1 MEDMRNEL
9 RTALSGLGP
18 RGRGRAYPK
27 GLLEKVL
34 TYTVA
39 RRRQGA
45 KLVEVAAELAL
56 SDQTLSR
63 WLGEKR
69 TSTKFVQVVAAPT
82 AVSEP
87 IVAPAIV
94 VHGAHGL
101 RIEGLDLAAVAELVR
116 RVGE

>member
-1 MEDMRNEL
+1 MEDMRKEL
-9 RTALSGLGP
+9 RTALSELGP

-45 KLVEVAAELAL
+45 TLVEVAAELAL

-69 TSTKFVQVVAAPT
+69 ASRKFVQVVAAPT
-82 AVSEP
+82 AASAP
-87 IVAPAIV
+87 SVAPAIV
-94 VHGAHGL
+94 VHGARGL

-116 RVGE
+116 R

>member
-9 RTALSGLGP
+9 RTALSELGP

-69 TSTKFVQVVAAPT
+69 ASKKFVQVVAAPA
-82 AVSEP
+82 AVSMP
-87 IVAPAIV
+87 IVAPGDV
-94 VHGAHGL
+94 VTGPPGPRL
-101 RIEGLDLAAVAELVR
+101 
-116 RVGE
+116 